1 MSRPLRVTTA
11 CPEALWREYFGTL
24 TVRRGIGRLLSEPK
38 PYIRRWQGFR
48 AALPDDVQVP

>member
-1 MSRPLRVTTA
+1 MSRPLKVTTG

-48 AALPDDVQVP
+48 AALPDDGQVP